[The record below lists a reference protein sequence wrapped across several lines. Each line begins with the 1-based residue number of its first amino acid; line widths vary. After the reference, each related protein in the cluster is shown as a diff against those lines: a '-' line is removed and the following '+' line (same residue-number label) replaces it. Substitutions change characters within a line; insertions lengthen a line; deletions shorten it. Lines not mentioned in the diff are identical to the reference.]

1 MGRQEETGHGAGKQG
16 HAEKN
21 GGGGAMGL
29 RARLDQREGRRAER
43 EMRKEGKEE
52 EMGHSAWGWLGL
64 ERKGEWSFSFS
75 KYLSIFLS

>member
-1 MGRQEETGHGAGKQG
+1 V
-16 HAEKN
+16 
-21 GGGGAMGL
+21 GL
-29 RARLDQREGRRAER
+29 PAWLGQREGRRAER

-52 EMGHSAWGWLGL
+52 EMGHSAWDRLGQ